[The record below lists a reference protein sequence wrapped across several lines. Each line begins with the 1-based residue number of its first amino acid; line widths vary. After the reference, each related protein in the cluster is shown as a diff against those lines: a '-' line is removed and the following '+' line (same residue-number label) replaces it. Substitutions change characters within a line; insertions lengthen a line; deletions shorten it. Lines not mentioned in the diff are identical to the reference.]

1 LTIHRPS
8 PRLDVVPSLK
18 PFPQPSDRDELG
30 VAVLTALAGMTPTV
44 ATADLAARLGWPI
57 KQAAATLKSLEWSGL
72 VESWPDPDCAGSVR
86 VMLSAMALRRIGV
99 TLAPSGD
106 HWQLDRSA

>member
-1 LTIHRPS
+1 MPS
-8 PRLDVVPSLK
+8 S
-18 PFPQPSDRDELG
+18 QPSDRDEL
-30 VAVLTALAGMTPTV
+30 AVVVLAMLAQMTLTV
-44 ATADLAARLGWPI
+44 ATADLAARLGWPA

-72 VESWPDPDCAGSVR
+72 IERWPDPDHAGSVR
-86 VMLSAMALRRIGV
+86 VMLSAMAIRRIGV